1 MLMETRKVESVG
13 SMSRARETSS
23 DARLQA
29 QQINTQSKADLKSG
43 WQYPWRCVNPAVAV
57 PEPPLPG
64 GECRGA
70 GIIFFFFFFSLT
82 SSLTAFISP
91 CKKTRQCVPS
101 GRWKRKRRS
110 SSGSEY
116 RGWEQEGGGG
126 GCEEP
131 GPAPPSHCAVPP
143 SRSHRPF
150 APWQL
155 HEGPP
160 ALLAAEGLFLGED
173 AIALRAALRHE
184 RKR

>member
-70 GIIFFFFFFSLT
+70 GIIFFFFFLNLFPYS
-82 SSLTAFISP
+82 FYFP
-91 CKKTRQCVPS
+91 VQENKTMCP
-101 GRWKRKRRS
+101 
-110 SSGSEY
+110 
-116 RGWEQEGGGG
+116 
-126 GCEEP
+126 
-131 GPAPPSHCAVPP
+131 
-143 SRSHRPF
+143 
-150 APWQL
+150 
-155 HEGPP
+155 
-160 ALLAAEGLFLGED
+160 LGEVEKK
-173 AIALRAALRHE
+173 AAQLIG
-184 RKR
+184 K